1 MAGPKEASGTPDLLP
16 GFAERQDY
24 SGISGP
30 GLTRPAPRARKDA
43 VCKPIPMKRNVRG
56 KIIAGYPLKKEDLV
70 GSKAKFMVA
79 GAQLKKLEAT
89 MAHYNTECLCVRCK
103 HLKPALDAN
112 IQKAYLG
119 KCVKREWPFTLSIT
133 LQGWTECEVFE
144 ASGKHVCPT
153 RTGCRQGRGCGREVD
168 CCQAGGVL
176 LQLHQETRPDFSLRH
191 QAGPRIG
198 KPAASCGHDVQ
209 GD

>member
-1 MAGPKEASGTPDLLP
+1 MLLICPKCETKNFLDPYPFWNFKGTTKCAGCNAIWRIQTSSGVSLNKPEEASGTADLLP

-79 GAQLKKLEAT
+79 GA
-89 MAHYNTECLCVRCK
+89 
-103 HLKPALDAN
+103 
-112 IQKAYLG
+112 
-119 KCVKREWPFTLSIT
+119 S
-133 LQGWTECEVFE
+133 
-144 ASGKHVCPT
+144 
-153 RTGCRQGRGCGREVD
+153 
-168 CCQAGGVL
+168 
-176 LQLHQETRPDFSLRH
+176 
-191 QAGPRIG
+191 
-198 KPAASCGHDVQ
+198 
-209 GD
+209 